1 MAGLGGR
8 EDRLNVLWIKTFY
21 PHWGK
26 RTAFNSLS
34 SFLDP
39 AQVRLA
45 IKEVPLGEGDFL
57 LPFIKGRCRRA
68 IRARGATAY
77 RLNDLAAEMA
87 AFGRALV
94 PGLDIIHFLDA
105 EHGLLFLPY
114 WLKKW
119 RHIKKLPRV
128 IAMFHQPPEILDR
141 FVNRQVLGLVEAVL
155 LVSPTQEE
163 YFARFL
169 PRERIHTILLGVD
182 TGHFKPLGRPK
193 EPDKLKCLAGGVWLR
208 DYRALEDTARLVQG
222 RARIEFHLV
231 APRFDIQTG
240 LDNITWHERIPDE
253 ELFDL
258 YQTCDLLFLPL
269 QNATANTFLLEGA
282 ACGLPVISTEL
293 AAIKTYFPGPEA
305 MLVKDNRPEAFAQI
319 LLDLAADKNRLIPL
333 GLAAAKRA
341 AALSWSN
348 IAPRYLALYRRL
360 AP

>member
-1 MAGLGGR
+1 MAGMGGR
-8 EDRLNVLWIKTFY
+8 RDRLNVLWIKTFY
-21 PHWGK
+21 PHWGQ
-26 RTAFNSLS
+26 RTAFNSLGPY
-34 SFLDP
+34 LDP

-45 IKEVPLGEGDFL
+45 IKDVPMGEEDFL
-57 LPFIKGRCRRA
+57 LPFIKDRCRRA
-68 IRARGATAY
+68 IRARGAAAY
-77 RLNDLAAEMA
+77 RLNDLAAELA
-87 AFGRALV
+87 AFGRALF

-105 EHGLLFLPY
+105 EHGLLFLPQ

-119 RHIKKLPRV
+119 RQIKRFPRI

-141 FVNRQVLGLVEAVL
+141 FVNRETLGLVDAVL

-182 TGHFKPLGRPK
+182 SGHFKPLGRPK
-193 EPDKLKCLAGGVWLR
+193 EPGKLKCLAGGVWLR
-208 DYRALEDTARLVQG
+208 DYRALEETARLVQG

-231 APRFDIQTG
+231 APRFDIPAG
-240 LDNITWHERIPDE
+240 LDNITWHERIPDD

-282 ACGLPVISTEL
+282 ACGLPVISSEL

-305 MLVKDNRPEAFAQI
+305 LLVKDNRPEAFARI
-319 LLDLAADKNRLIPL
+319 LLDLAADKDRL
-333 GLAAAKRA
+333 GLMGRAAAKQA
-341 AALSWSN
+341 AALSWSH
-348 IAPRYLALYRRL
+348 IAPQYLALYRRL
-360 AP
+360 AR